1 MNNRI
6 EVPKGRLL
14 SEEYTKRK
22 VQEAIALLKFR
33 YPNCEIEIEEV
44 EEENGKGKI
53 IITAVERQ
61 NESNVAKSDERDGG
75 DER

>member
-22 VQEAIALLKFR
+22 VQEAIALLQFR
-33 YPNCEIEIEEV
+33 YPNCEIQIEEV
-44 EEENGKGKI
+44 EEESGKGKI
-53 IITAVERQ
+53 IITAVEREK
-61 NESNVAKSDERDGG
+61 ESNVAKINEG

>member
-33 YPNCEIEIEEV
+33 YPNYEIQMEEV
-44 EEENGKGKI
+44 EEDGKGKI
-53 IITAVERQ
+53 IITAVEREK
-61 NESNVAKSDERDGG
+61 ESNVAKINEG